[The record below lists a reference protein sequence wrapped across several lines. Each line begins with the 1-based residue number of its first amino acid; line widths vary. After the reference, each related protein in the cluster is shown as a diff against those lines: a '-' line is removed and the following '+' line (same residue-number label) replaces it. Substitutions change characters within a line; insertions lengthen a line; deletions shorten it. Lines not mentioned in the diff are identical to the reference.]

1 MLDDDGDNYDFWPT
15 VLTLALHSGIADYGL
30 FVDGSE
36 TAPDATTDPAAYDE
50 WCLMDQ
56 EAQLMIFSTLK
67 KVGQEC
73 VCRTQTR
80 TSKGELGSPHGSVL

>member
-15 VLTLALHSGIADYGL
+15 FLTPALRYGL

-36 TAPDATTDPAAYDE
+36 TAPDATTDLAAYDE
-50 WCLMDQ
+50 WYLMDQ